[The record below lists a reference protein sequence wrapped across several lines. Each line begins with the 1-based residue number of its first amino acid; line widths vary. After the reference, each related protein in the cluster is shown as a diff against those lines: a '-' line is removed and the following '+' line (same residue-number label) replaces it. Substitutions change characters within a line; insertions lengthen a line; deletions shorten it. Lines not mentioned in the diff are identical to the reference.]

1 MIVVADTSPV
11 NYLILIGHVGVLG
24 QIYGRV
30 TIPEAVLDELSS
42 SSAPASIWEWAQH
55 PPVWLEI
62 DSSIPGEDASLD
74 ALDRGERH
82 AIALAQRLGAKRL
95 IVDDGAARREAEKRG
110 IPVIGLL
117 GVLAE
122 AARRGL
128 LSLPEA
134 LAALQATSFYVSDE
148 LIERLL
154 AVERQRRG

>member
-42 SSAPASIWEWAQH
+42 SSAPASVWEWVQH

-128 LSLPEA
+128 FSLPEA

-154 AVERQRRG
+154 AVDRQRRG

>member
-1 MIVVADTSPV
+1 MIVVADTSPI
-11 NYLILIGHVGVLG
+11 NYLVLIGHDDVLG

-30 TIPEAVLDELSS
+30 TIPAAVFDELSA
-42 SSAPASIWEWAQH
+42 SSAPAAIWEWVKD
-55 PPVWLEI
+55 PPQWLEI
-62 DSSIPGEDASLD
+62 DRNDPGEDATLD

-82 AIALAQRLGAKRL
+82 AIALAQRLSAARL

-128 LSLPEA
+128 LSLPDA
-134 LAALQATSFYVSDE
+134 LRALQATSFFVSQE

-154 AVERQRRG
+154 ALDRQRRE

>member
-1 MIVVADTSPV
+1 MIVVADTSPI
-11 NYLILIGHVGVLG
+11 NYLVLIGQVDVLG
-24 QIYGRV
+24 KIYARV
-30 TIPEAVLDELSS
+30 TIPEAVLNELSV
-42 SSAPASIWEWAQH
+42 SSAPAAVWAWVQK
-55 PPVWLEI
+55 PPEWLEI
-62 DSSIPGEDASLD
+62 DLSVLGEDASLD

-82 AIALAQRLGAKRL
+82 AIALAERHGAKRL
-95 IVDDGAARREAEKRG
+95 IVDDGAARREAERRG

-134 LAALQATSFYVSDE
+134 LAALQATSFYVSED

-154 AVERQRRG
+154 LLDRQRRG